1 MKKWWN
7 FNNLLLCLSIKQKQK
22 QISTNSNATIT
33 IKLLGIINLKP
44 NTFMRWSSIAV
55 RHKERFNSF
64 VQRAARI
71 KLMY

>member
-7 FNNLLLCLSIKQKQK
+7 FNNLLLCLSLKQK
-22 QISTNSNATIT
+22 QISTDINATIT